1 MHRFQIINL
10 VCSGC
15 NPPKADL
22 DSDGLIQMQTDN
34 LFHRELTYKIIG
46 ILFKVHKNLG
56 CGFTEKIYQRA
67 IELELKKENLSYEFE
82 KEIQI
87 KYDGQVIGKHRL
99 DLVIEDKIIIEL
111 KSVERLPKAFREQLI
126 SQLKASPY
134 EVGLLVN
141 FGTPRLEYIRIA
153 RSKNRHKSV

>member
-1 MHRFQIINL
+1 M
-10 VCSGC
+10 CSEC
-15 NPPKADL
+15 NPPEADL
-22 DSDGLIQMQTDN
+22 DSNRLRWMQTDV
-34 LFHRELTYKIIG
+34 LLHKELTYKIIG

-67 IELELKKENLSYEFE
+67 IELELKKEKLSYEIE

-87 KYDGQVIGKHRL
+87 KYDGQVVGKHRL
-99 DLVIEDKIIIEL
+99 DLVVENKVIIEL
-111 KSVERLPKAFREQLI
+111 KSVERLPKVFREQLI

-141 FGTPRLEYIRIA
+141 FGTPKLEYIRIV
-153 RSKNRHKSV
+153 RSKDRSKSV